1 MNVEVDIVNNFVN
14 TNYSKIC
21 VENWNNFM
29 HQSCHIHRNIIILIV
44 AMILVIFTSSSIAK
58 DLGNY
63 GQTYKIKE
71 EDPIEYIKNRLK
83 VLEATGELA
92 KHNQVILDK
101 TKESLENPKPV
112 ANIMHTKERRVVF
125 YDPRYTVEEDIKEH
139 SGQIIYKKGYT
150 FNPLD
155 KVSFGEPLIFIDGDN
170 EAQLKFAFGDY
181 FQNAFPKIILVK
193 GSPLKI
199 EKETGKRVYFDQ
211 HGVLTQKLG
220 IRQVPAIVTQDGS
233 KVKISEIILS

>member
-1 MNVEVDIVNNFVN
+1 MNNFVN

-21 VENWNNFM
+21 VGNWYNFM

-44 AMILVIFTSSSIAK
+44 AIIFLIFTSASIAK

-71 EDPIEYIKNRLK
+71 EDPIEYIKNRLRA
-83 VLEATGELA
+83 LEATGKLA
-92 KHNQVILDK
+92 NYNQAILEK
-101 TKESLENPKPV
+101 TKESLGHPKPV
-112 ANIMHTKERRVVF
+112 VNIIHTKDERVFF
-125 YDPRYTVEEDIKEH
+125 YDPTYIVEEDIKDH
-139 SGQIIYKKGYT
+139 LGQIIYKEGYI

-155 KVSFGEPLIFIDGDN
+155 KVSFGAPLIFIDGDD
-170 EAQLKFAFGDY
+170 EAQIKFAFGDY

-199 EKETGKRVYFDQ
+199 EKDTGKKIYFDQ

-220 IRQVPAIVTQDGS
+220 IKQVPAIVTQDGS